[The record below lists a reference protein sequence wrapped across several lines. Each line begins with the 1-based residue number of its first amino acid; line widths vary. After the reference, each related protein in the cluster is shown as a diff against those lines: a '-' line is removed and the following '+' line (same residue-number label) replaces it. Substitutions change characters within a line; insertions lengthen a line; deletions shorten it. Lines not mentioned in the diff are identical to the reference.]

1 MSTRYNTGNQ
11 IESTDV
17 RDMSDNAKNF
27 DEFSNSSADTFTDRF
42 GGARKT
48 IHGMNSEFDG
58 QILNMGYSRIGTFS
72 AGATL
77 VNARQTLLWDIADG
91 GDGQEYGWGGAFP
104 KVVPEASTPAST
116 GGISVGA
123 WISRFDPELRIQVRE
138 ALRRSYAEAGY
149 NLVAGSF
156 EAGGTLVNANDA
168 LLHEAT
174 GEAFKWG
181 GAYPKVIPPSSSP
194 ATTGGVSASGWLPL
208 GDITLR
214 RELAGAIG
222 SDLVGTS
229 VPAHGSSTRTVR
241 GRLQEFVFLGDF
253 DGVDRTG
260 ATDSSAALRNAI
272 AYAVNITDTFGT
284 DNGASK
290 SVTINLGRGVI
301 RLDSTV
307 LVPRNIVLTS
317 DGATIVSDSDDF
329 VFESGYVLNGAL
341 VSNMGLSDTKAIAN
355 RLVGTRLD
363 NLTFYRCSRAI
374 RMLAFN
380 EQCGLQRLRFYQCGT
395 AYAVYLS
402 FFSNYKDI
410 IIRQVKSGLD
420 NLPAVIYGRASNRI
434 SSDELYIVGRNK
446 GIEFGEPGAFEVCGS
461 ASCQFSGLS
470 LEVLN
475 EGFKFIGKM
484 RNISIIGTYIEQV
497 SSVFFDTD
505 GDVKHEITI
514 KDSYSYSSAF
524 YVDMSGLRDS
534 FIGGVT
540 DAYDP
545 VNKAVVQLRDGSFGN
560 TATVEVYGLDD
571 GTTGNNRY
579 RLSIGVVTT
588 GVLIKYTGGLHSV
601 LKSQEFAYN
610 DPISKYAKQ
619 VPVCDIGWHGT
630 AQNYVIGTVSG
641 GVSNTKGTEMYAL
654 TNFFYSEYTSV
665 NYSISITPN
674 IGSGAGGTTPSRIL
688 IKGIAIGGH
697 ATQIVP
703 NGISVSSVRD
713 NTTGTVRLNFG
724 PFGASAS
731 DPAFAW
737 MRNGLFTSEGI
748 IKLIA

>member
-1 MSTRYNTGNQ
+1 MSVKAWEKYQPNASSPSPQYPYGSLRQETALGVGDGTPLDVEWGNDFEAFKQTAFSRSGLVPSGNT
-11 IESTDV
+11 
-17 RDMSDNAKNF
+17 
-27 DEFSNSSADTFTDRF
+27 DTVT
-42 GGARKT
+42 
-48 IHGMNSEFDG
+48 NSEMFNAMQDSTTRS
-58 QILNMGYSRIGTFS
+58 LWERSAAESGY
-72 AGATL
+72 
-77 VNARQTLLWDIADG
+77 
-91 GDGQEYGWGGAFP
+91 
-104 KVVPEASTPAST
+104 K
-116 GGISVGA
+116 
-123 WISRFDPELRIQVRE
+123 
-138 ALRRSYAEAGY
+138 
-149 NLVAGSF
+149 LVAGSF
-156 EAGGTLVNANDA
+156 EEGGTLVNTNDV
-168 LLHEAT
+168 LWSKKLNKIFS
-174 GEAFKWG
+174 G
-181 GAYPKVIPPSSSP
+181 P
-194 ATTGGVSASGWLPL
+194 AGTVAAGTNPASGVSASGWLPL
-208 GDITLR
+208 GDTTLR
-214 RELAGAIG
+214 SELAGAIG

-229 VPAHGSSTRTVR
+229 VPAHGSSTRTVQ

-272 AYAVNITDTFGT
+272 TYAVNITDTFGT
-284 DNGASK
+284 DNDASK

-317 DGATIVSDSDDF
+317 DGATVVSDSNDF

-341 VSNMGLSDTKAIAN
+341 VSNMGLSDTEAIAN

-374 RMLAFN
+374 RMRAFN
-380 EQCGLQRLRFYQCGT
+380 EQCGLARLRFYQCGT
-395 AYAVYLS
+395 AYAVYQAFYS
-402 FFSNYKDI
+402 SYKDM
-410 IIRQVKSGLD
+410 IIRQAKSGFD
-420 NLPAVIYGRASNRI
+420 NLPAVVYGRASNRI
-434 SSDELYIVGRNK
+434 STDEIYIAGRSK
-446 GIEFGEPGAFEVCGS
+446 GIEFGEPGAFDVYGS

-540 DAYDP
+540 DAFDP
-545 VNKAVVQLRDGSFGN
+545 VNKAAVQLRDGSFGN

-579 RLSIGVVTT
+579 RLSPGVVTT
-588 GVLIKYTGGLHSV
+588 GVLIKYTGGPCSV

-619 VPVCDIGWHGT
+619 VPVCDIGWYGT

-641 GVSNTKGTEMYAL
+641 GVSNTQGTEMYAL
-654 TNFFYSEYTSV
+654 TNFFYSEYTSI

-674 IGSGAGGTTPSRIL
+674 IGSGAGGTTPPSIL

-703 NGISVSSVRD
+703 NGLSAWSVRD
-713 NTTGTVRLNFG
+713 NITGTIRLKFG
-724 PFGASAS
+724 PFGSSAS

>member
-1 MSTRYNTGNQ
+1 MSTRYNTGNP

-48 IHGMNSEFDG
+48 INGMNSEFDV

-72 AGATL
+72 SGATL

-91 GDGQEYGWGGAFP
+91 GDGQEYGWSGEFQ
-104 KVVPEASTPAST
+104 KVVPPLSDPDSA
-116 GGISVGA
+116 GGIAVGA

-149 NLVAGSF
+149 KLVAGSF
-156 EAGGTLVNANDA
+156 ELGGTVTTATDV
-168 LLHEAT
+168 LLYEAT
-174 GEAFKWG
+174 GEAYSYLG
-181 GAYPKVIPPSSSP
+181 VIS
-194 ATTGGVSASGWLPL
+194 TGGHVVAPTTNPV
-208 GDITLR
+208 GDSDWAPRTDESLR
-214 RELAGAIG
+214 HELADGSGSNLIGFSQPNSTTPNIRTLEDKVSEKISISDFGPVDFTGVMDASPIARKAI
-222 SDLVGTS
+222 DY
-229 VPAHGSSTRTVR
+229 AITRTDV
-241 GRLQEFVFLGDF
+241 
-253 DGVDRTG
+253 
-260 ATDSSAALRNAI
+260 S
-272 AYAVNITDTFGT
+272 GT
-284 DNGASK
+284 DNAESK
-290 SVTINLGRGVI
+290 SVTINMGRGII
-301 RLDSTV
+301 RIDSTV
-307 LVPRNIVLTS
+307 LVPRNVVITS
-317 DGATIVSDSDDF
+317 DGAAIVSDSDDF

-341 VSNMGLSDTKAIAN
+341 VSNMGLSDTEAIAN

-374 RMLAFN
+374 RMRAFN

-395 AYAVYLS
+395 AYAVYQS
-402 FFSNYKDI
+402 FYSNYKDI

-434 SSDELYIVGRNK
+434 STDELYIVGRNK
-446 GIEFGEPGAFEVCGS
+446 GIEFGEPGAFDVYGS

-484 RNISIIGTYIEQV
+484 RNIDITGSYIEQV

-514 KDSYSYSSAF
+514 KDSYSHSSAF

-540 DAYDP
+540 DAADP
-545 VNKAVVQLRDGSFGN
+545 VNKAVVQLREGSFGN

-579 RLSIGVVTT
+579 HLSMGVVTT
-588 GVLIKYTGGLHSV
+588 GVLIKYTGGLYSV

-610 DPISKYAKQ
+610 DQISKYAKQ
-619 VPVCDIGWHGT
+619 VPVCDIGWHGI

-641 GVSNTKGTEMYAL
+641 GVSNTQGTEMYAL

-674 IGSGAGGTTPSRIL
+674 TGSGAGGTTPSSIL

-713 NTTGTVRLNFG
+713 NTTGTVRLHFG
-724 PFGASAS
+724 PFGSSSS

-737 MRNGLFTSEGI
+737 MRKGLFTSEGI